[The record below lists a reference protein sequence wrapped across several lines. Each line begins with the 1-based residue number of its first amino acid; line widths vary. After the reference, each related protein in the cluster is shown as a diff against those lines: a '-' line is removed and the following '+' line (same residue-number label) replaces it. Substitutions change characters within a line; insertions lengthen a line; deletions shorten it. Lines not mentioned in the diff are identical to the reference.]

1 MVAFLLWCILFVL
14 SWPLAL
20 LVLVLWPLVWLIS
33 LPFKLL
39 GVAIGGVFA
48 LMKSILLLPAR
59 ILGWR
64 PSQQT
69 RATA

>member
-14 SWPLAL
+14 SWPLAI
-20 LVLVLWPLVWLIS
+20 LVLMLWPLVWLIS

-39 GVAIGGVFA
+39 GYAIGGVFA

-59 ILGWR
+59 IFGWR
-64 PSQQT
+64 PSPQP
-69 RATA
+69 RMAA

>member
-14 SWPLAL
+14 SWPLAM

-39 GVAIGGVFA
+39 GFAIGGVFT

-59 ILGWR
+59 IFGWR
-64 PSQQT
+64 PSHQSGV
-69 RATA
+69 AA